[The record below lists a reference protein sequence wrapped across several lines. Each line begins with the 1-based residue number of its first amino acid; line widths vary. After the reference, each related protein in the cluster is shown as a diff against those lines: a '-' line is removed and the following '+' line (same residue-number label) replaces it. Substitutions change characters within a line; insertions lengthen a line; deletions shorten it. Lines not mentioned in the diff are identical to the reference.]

1 MSTWEIMFF
10 ACLTVIVISA
20 VIASRFCDIAK
31 MKGHNG
37 TPYFWYCF
45 LFSIVGW
52 AMVIALPDLHARPA
66 AQPANSGNSGNS
78 GKTTE
83 VVSDELPD
91 L

>member
-1 MSTWEIMFF
+1 MRIWEIVFF
-10 ACLTVIVISA
+10 ACLTFIVISA

-52 AMVIALPDLHARPA
+52 AMVIALPDLHARPS
-66 AQPANSGNSGNS
+66 AQPAAPADS
-78 GKTTE
+78 GKTAE